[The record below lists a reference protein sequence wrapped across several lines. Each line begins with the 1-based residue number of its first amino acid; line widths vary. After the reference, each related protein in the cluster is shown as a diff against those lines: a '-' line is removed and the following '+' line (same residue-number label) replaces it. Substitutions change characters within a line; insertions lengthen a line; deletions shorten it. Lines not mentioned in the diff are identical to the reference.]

1 MNTNDRNAGSADVE
15 IDGRDYARACTVAEL
30 PPGRSRML
38 YFDEERQIALFNV
51 DGELHA
57 VTNICPHQHSP
68 VIVDGMIEDCT
79 VTCPLHGW
87 AYDLRSGRALGGGAR
102 LKTFDVRVVEGVIW
116 VEVPGEEEPTWFR
129 GM

>member
-1 MNTNDRNAGSADVE
+1 MTIE
-15 IDGRDYARACTVAEL
+15 GREFIRACSRAEL
-30 PPGRSRML
+30 PAGRSRMI

-51 DGELHA
+51 GGALFA

-68 VIVDGMIEDCT
+68 VIVDGFIEDCT

-87 AYDLRSGRALGGGAR
+87 AYDLSTGRALGGGAR
-102 LKTFDVRVVEGVIW
+102 LKTFEVREIGDAIY
-116 VEVPGEEEPTWFR
+116 VEVPREEEPRWMR